1 MVVDDQSVLEIIDID
16 GEKKKVEVVL
26 TLALEQTNKE
36 YIIYTLNQKSN
47 DLVVLYASEIRRQ
60 NGEVVLENILDNEW
74 LLVKNKMQEIIQ
86 DKKESC

>member
-1 MVVDDQSVLEIIDID
+1 MVVDDQLVLEITDVD

-47 DLVVLYASEIRRQ
+47 DLVVLYASRIRRQ
-60 NGEVVLENILDNEW
+60 NGEIVLENILDNEW
-74 LLVKNKMQEIIQ
+74 LLVKNKMREIIQ
-86 DKKESC
+86 DKKESY